1 MAKPHKINF
10 DEPALRAL
18 DAQKLRNFSYS
29 SLSIAF
35 DIGQYNVDGYCR
47 ADFSPQHPT

>member
-18 DAQKLRNFSYS
+18 DAQKLRNFR
-29 SLSIAF
+29 LSIF
-35 DIGQYNVDGYCR
+35 ESNKQERKLLLNEQRLSTVTQCLV
-47 ADFSPQHPT
+47 

>member
-18 DAQKLRNFSYS
+18 DAQKLRNFRLLKQTIKNWIAS
-29 SLSIAF
+29 SLSLLNRSIAVLL
-35 DIGQYNVDGYCR
+35 DYW
-47 ADFSPQHPT
+47 